1 MSYTQLDPTRRAE
14 SPDSHYLAPIN
25 GDTSVGFSVPI
36 IINVASERA
45 PKRTYVDL
53 KLALCI
59 CVTLSVGAFV
69 LYKLGMLTN
78 SE

>member
-1 MSYTQLDPTRRAE
+1 MTYTQFDPTRRAE
-14 SPDSHYLAPIN
+14 SPDIYYEAAIN
-25 GDTSVGFSVPI
+25 GDTSVSYSVPI